1 MKQILSSYL
10 FVLLILVAVVSILS
24 YGYGS
29 GYVYIYFRH
38 WQIQSNFWALLIFLV
53 LLSLIGQVLWLL
65 LKRYFGRLEQRKQ
78 KVFNFEHLHP
88 GSVPMTFASA
98 RRPSCN
104 ATTICSA

>member
-78 KVFNFEHLHP
+78 KVFNFEHLHSYEKLAVLWLLDANQEKKKH
-88 GSVPMTFASA
+88 G
-98 RRPSCN
+98 
-104 ATTICSA
+104 

>member
-38 WQIQSNFWALLIFLV
+38 WQIQSNFWVLLIFLV

-65 LKRYFGRLEQRKQ
+65 LKRYFGE
-78 KVFNFEHLHP
+78 
-88 GSVPMTFASA
+88 
-98 RRPSCN
+98 
-104 ATTICSA
+104 